1 MRIPTT
7 RGLAALTI
15 TVVAVFGLTACIG
28 SPTGSS
34 SAGIPLSSD
43 EPGDEGQ
50 SKEDACALIQQSI
63 EDATQEFE
71 SAPSDDPAAVVDSM
85 KEAAVRIADT
95 AGKITNDEVA
105 AIVPS
110 LQAMF
115 AEAGEVMEA
124 VASGDV
130 SKVEDLSQLGTR
142 FQETSDAFQEIC
154 AP

>member
-1 MRIPTT
+1 MP

-15 TVVAVFGLTACIG
+15 TVVASLRADRVHRL
-28 SPTGSS
+28 
-34 SAGIPLSSD
+34 PLRLRLCRHPPSSD
-43 EPGDEGQ
+43 APGDEGQ
-50 SKEDACALIQQSI
+50 SKEDACALIQESI
-63 EDATQEFE
+63 EEAADEFE
-71 SAPSDDPAAVVDSM
+71 SAPTDDPGAVVDSM
-85 KEAAVRIADT
+85 KEAALRIAEI

-105 AIVPS
+105 AIVPA

-130 SKVEDLSQLGTR
+130 SQVDDLSELGTT
-142 FQETSDAFQEIC
+142 FQETSEAFQEIC